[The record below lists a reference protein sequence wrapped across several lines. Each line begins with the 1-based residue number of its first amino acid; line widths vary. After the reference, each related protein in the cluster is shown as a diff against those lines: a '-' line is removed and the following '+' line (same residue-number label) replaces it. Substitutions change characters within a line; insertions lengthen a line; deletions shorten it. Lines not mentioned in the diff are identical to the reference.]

1 MDAKS
6 KNPTKNNFNGGCFT
20 TREIFYFI
28 SNFVIHK
35 QLIKMRQL

>member
-6 KNPTKNNFNGGCFT
+6 KNPIKINFDDGCFT

-28 SNFVIHK
+28 SIFVIHK